1 MRETGTVQSVSGN
14 FCNVVVTR
22 KSACGDNCANCKGGC
37 SLKNQICIAKNDI
50 GAAPGD
56 KVVIEIST
64 EKVLKS
70 AFMVYILPIIVFFIV
85 YFAVSNFSPLAP
97 FIAVCAMAC
106 VFVLLFF
113 HDKRSKSEFISTV
126 CEILEK

>member
-1 MRETGTVQSVSGN
+1 MKETGTVQSVFDG

-37 SLKNQICIAKNDI
+37 SLQNQICVAKNNI
-50 GAAPGD
+50 GAKPGD
-56 KVVIEIST
+56 KVVVEIST

-70 AFMVYILPIIVFFIV
+70 AFMVYILPILVFFAI
-85 YFAVSNFSPLAP
+85 YYATAPYSNLAP
-97 FIAVCAMAC
+97 VIAIFSMITVFI
-106 VFVLLFF
+106 LLFF
-113 HDKRSKSEFISTV
+113 HDKHHKSDYVSTV